1 MNKPDAI
8 ELVRKARTSISKK
21 HGNDPRKLVAYYI
34 KKQVKQTRRRS
45 GAATVSSSI

>member
-34 KKQVKQTRRRS
+34 KKQAKQTGRRS
-45 GAATVSSSI
+45 GAKVLSAPT